1 MNIKEKLEKLEDDVS
16 VKTEMAMLNDLLII
30 K

>member
-1 MNIKEKLEKLEDDVS
+1 MKLKETLERLEDDVS
-16 VKTEMAMLNDLLII
+16 VKTEMTMFNDLLIM

>member
-1 MNIKEKLEKLEDDVS
+1 MNLEEALERLEDDVS
-16 VKTEMAMLNDLLII
+16 VKTEMAMFKDLLIT